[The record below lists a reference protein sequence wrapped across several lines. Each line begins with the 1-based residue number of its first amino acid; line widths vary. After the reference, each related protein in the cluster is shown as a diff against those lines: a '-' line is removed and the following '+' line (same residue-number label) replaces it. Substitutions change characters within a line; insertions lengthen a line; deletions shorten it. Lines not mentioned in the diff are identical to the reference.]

1 MGRARLSGWL
11 IAPILAVAVA
21 LGWPLAAGHAA
32 SDAATAAP
40 VVPAHVIRQLPHDA
54 HAFTEGL
61 FIDGG
66 QMFESTGM
74 EGRSFI
80 RQVDL
85 ATGRV
90 VAQTQLPA
98 NLFGEGIAPWG
109 KQILSLT
116 WRDGVGFRWSRASF
130 APLGRFVY
138 MGEGWGMSAVPA
150 GAVFAGLR
158 VGPGGAVVMS
168 DGSDTLKLVNPETFR
183 VIATLRVDDGG
194 RGIDQLNELE
204 WVDGEVLANVWQ
216 TDRIARISPADGRVI
231 GWIDVSAL
239 HGLAGVHGADQV
251 ANGIAWDK
259 SHRRLYVT
267 GKEWPLLF
275 EIAAPK
281 AGPKA
286 GTR

>member
-1 MGRARLSGWL
+1 MGRARPSIWL
-11 IAPILAVAVA
+11 IAPVLAVALAV
-21 LGWPLAAGHAA
+21 GWPLATSHAA
-32 SDAATAAP
+32 DAATTAP

-85 ATGRV
+85 ASGKV
-90 VAQTQLPA
+90 VAQTRLPA

-116 WRDGVGFRWSRASF
+116 WRDGVGFRWSRAGL

-150 GAVFAGLR
+150 GAVFAGMR

-183 VIATLRVDDGG
+183 VIATLRVADGG

-216 TDRIARISPADGRVI
+216 TDRIARIAPADGRVI

-239 HGLAGVHGADQV
+239 HGAAGVHGVDQV
-251 ANGIAWDK
+251 ANGIAWD
-259 SHRRLYVT
+259 SRHRRLYVT

-275 EIAAPK
+275 EIVAPK